1 MADIYNYIVNT
12 GVIVP
17 DTSDLKNDVTAEYQE
32 ALGSDMNTTAGTPQ
46 GRLITA
52 ETAARANVVRTNSLT
67 ANMFNINLAYGKA
80 LDALGAMFGLYREGA
95 TSSSVLATITGVSGT
110 VIPANSQASTAKGV
124 IFYLENQVTIP
135 ESGAIQATFLSQE
148 KGEIACAIGELNKII
163 DGTFGWE
170 TITNEAP
177 AVLGTPQESDESFK
191 ARFPEGIFTGKSLLE
206 DYSSALSKVE
216 NLNSSYVYDN
226 YTNEVVTIDGVQI
239 QPHSLYSCVE
249 GGTDE
254 DVAEA
259 LFSVKSAGCG
269 YTGNTTVNVK
279 DPVYGNSYA
288 VKFDRPEQV
297 LIDVKVTVN
306 QESAAEA
313 DLQQAIIDTILSY
326 ASGGI
331 STVQGLKVNVS
342 VSPFEI
348 AGALS
353 CSLSSISVQQVE
365 IAVHE
370 QPLSTAVIPIKVNQI
385 AVITASNITVVIN

>member
-12 GVIVP
+12 GIIVP
-17 DTSDLKNDVTAEYQE
+17 DTSDLKNDITAEFQD
-32 ALGSDMNTTAGTPQ
+32 ALGADMNTTAGTPQ
-46 GRLITA
+46 GRLIDA
-52 ETAARANVVRTNSLT
+52 ETLARSNVVRSNSLT

-135 ESGAIQATFLSQE
+135 ESGTVQAVFLSQE

-226 YTNEVVTIDGVQI
+226 YTNDIVTIDGVQI

-259 LFSVKSAGCG
+259 LFNVKSSGCG
-269 YTGNTTVNVK
+269 YTGNTSVTVT
-279 DPVYGNSYA
+279 DPTYGNPYT
-288 VKFDRPEQV
+288 VKFDRPEQI
-297 LIDVKVTVN
+297 LTDVKVTVK

-313 DLQQAIIDTILSY
+313 DLEQAIIDTVLSY

-331 STVQGLKVNVS
+331 ATVQGLKVNVD

-353 CSLSSISVQQVE
+353 CTLSSISVQQVE
-365 IAVHE
+365 VAVHG
-370 QPLSTAVIPIKVNQI
+370 QPLSTAVIPVKINQI